1 MNFELYDNLR
11 SLVRN
16 SFSQKSQTLV
26 DKALDFASE
35 RLSGLSRYDGD
46 PMLSHGV
53 NVAQIVISDIGLGIN
68 STVAAIIHD
77 TIRITSKEGAKEG
90 GKEGAKEGGKEGA
103 KEGGKEG
110 GENELV
116 EVSTQ
121 IRELFGE
128 EVLAIAMGLC
138 NISQIKLKTES
149 GQADDFREL
158 IISQSTDPRVIL
170 IKLADRLE
178 VMRNLDI
185 FPAEKWHKK
194 SWESLHLYAQIAHK
208 LGLYSIKSELEDISL
223 RYLES
228 TAYKEIETK
237 LSEGEDERKRFIEQF
252 VVPIQKQLDNSGM
265 TFHIKSRTKSIYS
278 IWNKIYNNNI
288 PFENI
293 FDIFAIRI
301 VIDCAKEMEKQQC
314 WLAYSLV
321 SDCYMP
327 NPERLKDWITIPKSN
342 GYESLH
348 TTVAAGEG
356 KWVEIQIRTER
367 MDEVAERGIAAH
379 WRYKGVNQGA
389 QGSEMWLERLREL
402 MDETTESIADRL
414 DAKQSSDEI
423 FVFTPNG
430 DIRKMSEGATL
441 LDFAFEIHSG
451 LGCRCVGGRINSR
464 SGSIREVLKSGDIV
478 EILTQKSQTPKAD
491 WLNIVTT
498 TKARNKIKSVLREE
512 KAKEAQIGREELER
526 KIKNWKINITI
537 DDAVNHLCKEYKVRT
552 GMQIYEMIALQKV
565 DIAVI
570 KEHLLRLVSGEA
582 AEERRA
588 AAAEI
593 ERTKLEKANQKAANS
608 AAASSS
614 NNDALLIEDGINN
627 LDYKLGR
634 CCNPIKGDEIF
645 GFVTVSAGITIHRND
660 CPNAAKLRE
669 RYPYR
674 VMEASWRSSSGG
686 AFRVTIAVMFKDSNG
701 VTNQITEVI
710 SRQLKL
716 SIRNISITSRP
727 DGIAAGTIT
736 VEVPSTGVVDTLI
749 HSIMRVKGVT
759 RVYRTNK

>member
-1 MNFELYDNLR
+1 MNFERYDNLR
-11 SLVRN
+11 NLVQA
-16 SFSQKSQTLV
+16 SFSQKSQIIV

-35 RLSGLSRYDGD
+35 RLSGLSRYDGN

-68 STVAAIIHD
+68 STVAAILHD
-77 TIRITSKEGAKEG
+77 TIRLAAK
-90 GKEGAKEGGKEGA
+90 
-103 KEGGKEG
+103 G
-110 GENELV
+110 GEEEELV
-116 EVSTQ
+116 EVSSQ
-121 IRELFGE
+121 IRELFGD

-138 NISQIKLKTES
+138 NISQIKFKTES
-149 GQADDFREL
+149 QQADDFREL
-158 IISQSTDPRVIL
+158 IISKSTDPRVIL

-178 VMRNLDI
+178 VMRNLEI
-185 FPAEKWHKK
+185 FPPKKWHKK

-208 LGLYSIKSELEDISL
+208 LGLYTIKSELEDISL

-228 TAYKEIETK
+228 AAYKDIQAK

-252 VVPIQKQLDNSGM
+252 VVPIQKQLESSGM
-265 TFHIKSRTKSIYS
+265 KFHIKSRTKSIYS

-301 VIDCAKEMEKQQC
+301 VIDCPKELEKQQC
-314 WLAYSLV
+314 WMAYSLV

-348 TTVAAGEG
+348 TTVAAGG
-356 KWVEIQIRTER
+356 GRWVEIQIRTER
-367 MDEVAERGIAAH
+367 MDAVAECGIAAH
-379 WRYKGVNQGA
+379 WRYKGVNQGT

-402 MDETTESIADRL
+402 MDVTTESIADRL
-414 DAKQSSDEI
+414 DAKQASDEI
-423 FVFTPNG
+423 FIFTPNG

-451 LGCRCVGGRINSR
+451 LGCTCVGGRINSR

-478 EILTQKSQTPKAD
+478 EILTQKNQTPKAD

-526 KIKNWKINITI
+526 KIKNWKINVTI

-565 DIAVI
+565 DLAAI
-570 KEHLLRLVSGEA
+570 KEQLLRLVSGEA

-588 AAAEI
+588 AAAEV
-593 ERTKLEKANQKAANS
+593 EKTKLEKANIKAAATTATAN
-608 AAASSS
+608 
-614 NNDALLIEDGINN
+614 NNDALQIEDGINN

-660 CPNAAKLRE
+660 CPNACKLRE

-674 VMEASWRSSSGG
+674 VMEASWRSSSTG

-716 SIRNISITSRP
+716 SIRNIAITSRP

-736 VEVPSTGVVDTLI
+736 IEVPSTGVVDTLI